1 MTGTAIVLIPPLVI
15 IILVLITRRVIPSL
29 GVGII
34 LSSLIYENFQF
45 TDTLKR
51 IGKTIL
57 HLFYEDGE
65 LAAGNLYVLGFL
77 ILLGVMTVMI
87 HLLGGGMAFGDFAA
101 RKLHS
106 KRQVTMGTAFFGM
119 TMFPDDVFNMF
130 TNGQVSRP
138 LFDRFG
144 VSREKLAYMIHSTS
158 DPLCVL
164 TPISSWGAYI
174 TSIFAGIFVMHNM
187 DANPIVTFVEVGFLN
202 FYALTTIALVFLVA
216 YFDLRF
222 WKMRKAEN
230 HAKPIESHDSSK
242 KGSIW
247 SLFIPII
254 VLMVSSVGLLI
265 WTGYRNS
272 DTKNIIDWFANGE
285 VSFSLLMGVAAACL
299 VTFGF
304 TLRTKQAISVP
315 RAVINGMKTTLPAVW
330 ILLFAWMQSE
340 LTGLLKTGEYLGGII
355 EQTSLSS
362 SWLPF
367 LMFILT
373 GIMAFTT
380 GTSWGTFAIMLPISA
395 QISLVTGADITPLFA
410 AVLSG
415 SLFGDHCSPIS
426 DTTTVAAS
434 AAGCNHMNHV
444 LTQIPYALTAAMITA
459 GAFICYGM
467 TGISWISYLFIIVIL
482 AGITIIYR
490 KREARRT
497 V

>member
-15 IILVLITRRVIPSL
+15 IMLVLLTRRVIPSL

-34 LSSLIYENFQF
+34 LSSLIFENFHF
-45 TDTLKR
+45 GDTIKR

-65 LAAGNLYVLGFL
+65 VATGNLNVLGFL
-77 ILLGVMTVMI
+77 LLLGVMTGMI
-87 HLLGGGMAFGDFAA
+87 HLLGGGRAFGEFASK
-101 RKLHS
+101 KLHS
-106 KRQVTMGTAFFGM
+106 KRQVTMGTALFGM

-144 VSREKLAYMIHSTS
+144 ISREKLAYMIHSTS

-174 TSIFAGIFVMHNM
+174 TSIFAAIFVMHDM

-222 WKMRKAEN
+222 WKMRKAES
-230 HAKPIESHDSSK
+230 HVKPYDSNDSHR

-254 VLMVSSVGLLI
+254 VLMISSIGLLI
-265 WTGYRNS
+265 WTSYRNS
-272 DTKNIIDWFANGE
+272 DTKSIVDWFANGE
-285 VSFSLLMGVAAACL
+285 VSYSLLMGALAACL
-299 VTFGF
+299 VTFVF
-304 TLRTKQAISVP
+304 TIRTKQVKLVP
-315 RAVINGMKTTLPAVW
+315 QALINGMKTTLPAVW

-367 LMFILT
+367 LLFILT
-373 GIMAFTT
+373 GIMAFST

-395 QISLVTGADITPLFA
+395 QIGLVTGVDITPLFA

-444 LTQIPYALTAAMITA
+444 LTQIPYALTAASITA
-459 GAFICYGM
+459 GAFLFYGL
-467 TGISWISYLFIIVIL
+467 TGISWISYLFIL
-482 AGITIIYR
+482 LMLTGITVIYR
-490 KREARRT
+490 RKEAKQT